1 MSGTL
6 EWYCCNF
13 RGVPDGVKTKGHKS
27 LVRKDLMF
35 EESLDRS

>member
-6 EWYCCNF
+6 EWHCRDF
-13 RGVPDGVKTKGHKS
+13 RGVPDGAKIKGHKS